1 MVWFERYAMRFVCPL
16 ICMVV
21 FDPNSEFDNRIEI
34 VFDAYGDLNGVN
46 YKGRFIPIPPQ

>member
-1 MVWFERYAMRFVCPL
+1 MQFVYPL
-16 ICMVV
+16 ICMSV